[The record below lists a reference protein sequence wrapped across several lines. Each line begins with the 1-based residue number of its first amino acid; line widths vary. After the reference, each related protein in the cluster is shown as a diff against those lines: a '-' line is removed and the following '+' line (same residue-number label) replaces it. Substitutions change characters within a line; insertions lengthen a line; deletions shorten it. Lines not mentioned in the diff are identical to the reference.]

1 MLDNRLFCA
10 IDDRHAPSR
19 EQERLLVLANSGLLD
34 AKSFTIFEEAIQTAA
49 KILEMPFGW
58 IGFMERDRLSI
69 KAAVG
74 LHRLGLMNTVTSHR
88 VIKRL
93 DTFCTHVVDSLKP
106 LHIPD
111 TRSNPAFLDSPLA
124 QEYGIRAYIGIPLL
138 LSSGHCIG
146 TLALMDEKP
155 HIFEERDIYTLNMF
169 SRWCVSEAERERM
182 VQINHQVMSHP
193 NYADMWEELDVNPPP
208 LSQFWA
214 MVPDEKPQHPA
225 MNPEPPLDFSTQ
237 LLPLQ
242 ARLRLVHQ
250 LADQL
255 TSPLTAI
262 LGMANI
268 LGRGIYGNI
277 NSKQQE
283 YLNVIQD
290 SGHTLRL
297 WSQEIL
303 ELAQVE
309 DLNLPLQTL
318 PLDVEALCEQ
328 VLHHVQDVIVS
339 MPTTV
344 KISREPG
351 QRIWS
356 LDRDKMRKMLYNI
369 IYGLVQ
375 TVGEKEDPDSILRLH
390 IAQKQGQLR
399 LTFWFSH
406 PWLDDGSIAAINPA
420 PMPLQRGLGSYASGA
435 AMATA
440 TPEQLEA
447 IALEELEAEIK
458 NLLPVRGNVSPKLDI
473 HSNRPS
479 QLRLLLCQYWAELQG
494 GKLWMQDSP
503 ESGLRYIIS
512 LPSTPVA

>member
-1 MLDNRLFCA
+1 MLDNRLFYT
-10 IDDRHAPSR
+10 IDDRHALSR
-19 EQERLLVLANSGLLD
+19 EQERLLVLANSGLLETD
-34 AKSFTIFEEAIQTAA
+34 FLTVFEEAIQTAA
-49 KILEMPFGW
+49 KILHMPFGW
-58 IGFMERDRLSI
+58 VGFMELDRLAL
-69 KAAVG
+69 KASTG
-74 LHRLGLMNTVTSHR
+74 LHRLGLMNPLASHR
-88 VIKRL
+88 VLKRE
-93 DTFCTHVVDSLKP
+93 DTFCSHVVDSLQP
-106 LHIPD
+106 LNIED
-111 TRSNPAFLDSPLA
+111 TRSNIAFLDSPLA
-124 QEYGIRAYIGIPLL
+124 QEYGIRAYIGVPLL
-138 LSSGHCIG
+138 LSSGHCLG

-155 HIFEERDIYTLNMF
+155 RQFEDRDLYTLQMF
-169 SRWCVSEAERERM
+169 ARWCISEMERERM
-182 VQINHQVMSHP
+182 LQLHQPATAHP
-193 NYADMWEELDVNPPP
+193 DYADMWEELDVNPPP

-214 MVPDEKPQHPA
+214 LIPDEKPTHPA
-225 MNPEPPLDFSTQ
+225 MKPVPPPDFSTE

-268 LGRGIYGNI
+268 LGRGIYGSI
-277 NSKQQE
+277 NAKQQE

-290 SGHTLRL
+290 SGQTLRL

-309 DLNLPLQTL
+309 DLSVPLQVL

-328 VLHHVQDVIVS
+328 VVHHVQDVMVG
-339 MPTTV
+339 MTTTV
-344 KISREPG
+344 QISSEPG

-369 IYGLVQ
+369 ISGLVQ
-375 TVGEKEDPDSILRLH
+375 TVGEDDEAESVLRLH
-390 IAQKQGQLR
+390 LAQKQGQLR

-406 PWLDDGSIAAINPA
+406 AWLDDESTVTHSAPVPIPHRNFNYGGTAAS
-420 PMPLQRGLGSYASGA
+420 LSQ
-435 AMATA
+435 
-440 TPEQLEA
+440 EQLEA
-447 IALEELEAEIK
+447 AALEELEAEIK
-458 NLLPVRGNVSPKLDI
+458 NLLPTRGNVAPKLDV

-494 GKLWMQDSP
+494 GKLWMQDTP

-512 LPSTPVA
+512 LPVNPVA

>member
-10 IDDRHAPSR
+10 IDDRSASSR

-34 AKSFTIFEEAIQTAA
+34 TQSLAVFEEAIQTAT
-49 KILEMPFGW
+49 KILQMPFGW
-58 IGFMERDRLSI
+58 VGFMERDRLSI
-69 KAAVG
+69 KASVG
-74 LHRLGLMNTVTSHR
+74 LHRLGPMNPLASKR

-93 DTFCTHVVDSLKP
+93 DTFCTHIVDSLRP
-106 LHIPD
+106 LNIPD
-111 TRSNPAFLDSPLA
+111 TRSYPAFLDATLV
-124 QEYGIRAYIGIPLL
+124 QEYGIRSYVGVPLL
-138 LSSGHCIG
+138 LSSGHCLG

-155 HIFEERDIYTLNMF
+155 HDFQERDIYTLHMF
-169 SRWCVSEAERERM
+169 ARWCMSEAERERM
-182 VQINHQVMSHP
+182 VKLHHQVMSHP
-193 NYADMWEELDVNPPP
+193 NYADMWEELEVDPPP

-214 MVPDEKPQHPA
+214 MVPDEKPTHPA
-225 MNPEPPLDFSTQ
+225 MTPEPPPDFSTQ

-268 LGRGIYGNI
+268 LGRGIYGTI

-290 SGHTLRL
+290 SGQTLRL

-303 ELAQVE
+303 ELAQIE
-309 DLNLPLQTL
+309 DLNIPLQVL

-328 VLHHVQDVIVS
+328 VVHHVQDVMVS

-344 KISREPG
+344 QISSEPG

-369 IYGLVQ
+369 IYGLAQ

-399 LTFWFSH
+399 LTLWFSH
-406 PWLDDGSIAAINPA
+406 AWLDDGAIAMGAA
-420 PMPLQRGLGSYASGA
+420 PMPMQRGLSSYAKGA
-435 AMATA
+435 MVTA
-440 TPEQLEA
+440 SPEQLEA

-458 NLLPVRGNVSPKLDI
+458 NILPTRGHASPKLDI

-479 QLRLLLCQYWAELQG
+479 QLRLVLCQYWAELQG

-512 LPSTPVA
+512 LPVNPVA